1 MIQARIDRMEELE
14 QMIIKTS
21 AILGMAFSRR
31 MLDTILPKKI
41 TQKMVQDCMHLIAES
56 SIFCC
61 DSLLDNTQVDLY
73 NICLMFTCKEAWRGS
88 STYLTCCQRYNITD
102 QKGGAN
108 LCFGQTYTSDKGVR
122 GV

>member
-61 DSLLDNTQVDLY
+61 DSLLDNTQVGLLDFITFVL
-73 NICLMFTCKEAWRGS
+73 CLRVK
-88 STYLTCCQRYNITD
+88 RY
-102 QKGGAN
+102 GA
-108 LCFGQTYTSDKGVR
+108 DPAHI
-122 GV
+122 